1 MLYVQGH
8 LRASGSSDALNIV
21 GMMYIRR
28 QMCTDTSLKVVMT
41 YLMLAT
47 SDVGRRVPNV
57 KVSLADQ
64 PVKSDKQY

>member
-1 MLYVQGH
+1 
-8 LRASGSSDALNIV
+8 
-21 GMMYIRR
+21 
-28 QMCTDTSLKVVMT
+28 MCTDTSLKVVMT

>member
-8 LRASGSSDALNIV
+8 LQASGSSDALNIV

-28 QMCTDTSLKVVMT
+28 QMCTDTSLKAVLT
-41 YLMLAT
+41 SLMLAT